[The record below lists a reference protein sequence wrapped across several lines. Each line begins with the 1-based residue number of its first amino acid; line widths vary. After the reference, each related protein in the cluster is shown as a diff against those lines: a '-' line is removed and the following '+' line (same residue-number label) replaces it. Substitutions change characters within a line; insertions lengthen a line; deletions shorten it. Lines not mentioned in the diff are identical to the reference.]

1 MSTTLAWTSGA
12 MMALLMSGGC
22 SSPATGARDGAAG
35 EDGPS
40 DSGNQGLD
48 PIDQHL
54 GQLHQ
59 ALLAS
64 PDHLRAR
71 ADEVVG
77 TGDPVKIAQFV
88 LAHVSVLPPLA
99 YELPEYSLRFGARG
113 ALRAGAGTFRDR
125 AELLSQLLVAA
136 GFTTN
141 VVTADRGNWGA
152 EVYQPIAAP
161 FQPDMTIMR
170 SLGAV
175 AGVTIP
181 ATFGDDSAALTRV
194 AAAVAKITSAI
205 PAASQIAHTSVGPL
219 PSTVPIVEYAK
230 SGGAKSWAIALGTTD
245 VVNTPPAGL
254 GAATPASNGSV
265 RIGVMVAL
273 VPPSGSLT
281 LDDHTLYEV
290 VAGEWKL
297 DDIVGRGVSVAFAPP
312 VTLQDGLGVDLTG
325 YPMRSP
331 VLQLQSLDPLPAG
344 TVATYGG
351 SALSVAGG
359 LYPSDSKGTVVGP
372 FGALPAPLSD
382 AALASAVA
390 RAAKV
395 EASANGG
402 AFPSIDLRVSVVDGS
417 GQVIDG
423 LGAGELVV
431 KEEGALVQP
440 AVLANALPA
449 QARIVVLYDTSG
461 SVMWPTAQARTD
473 FEAILANTL
482 VAVDA
487 SSPFVMQVVGL
498 GSSAGPNWAAPIAT
512 DIETTLAGVSSDSS
526 VWAAVGQVVEE
537 AGASGAILV
546 SDCVSG
552 LEDPALI
559 PILKNDLLAAGI
571 PIAVV
576 PTGTPDTTAVN
587 TIISS
592 SHGRLLDPA
601 SPTIG
606 ADLASFVGDVVR
618 TSLSTDY
625 RLSYQA
631 PVTGPS
637 TRTVDV
643 GLKGRTDLHATAA
656 YAVPATGTTVTPP
669 GVAGVYLSITTGGV
683 TDLRRLAGVELASS
697 GNLGRVATPADV
709 AASTSVLNGITDVM
723 VDVPGATDA
732 QRVDDALRALLTFSA
747 WRQAP
752 AGDNQAIATAARS
765 ARRLP
770 WLGAALGTP
779 VAAGGVTPAGVVVRI
794 FTNTISA
801 SGLAI
806 RSDLPP
812 ALGTQIGTGSDPAQG
827 FAAALSAGVGASV
840 RESQWMQGS
849 AVAALANETLVV
861 APGSY
866 GLPGWDAGTQAA
878 FYPLLS
884 RYDSFI
890 RLVPAS
896 GAVVAMWVVDPT
908 TGTATAVAADS
919 AGGGASSCTMQ
930 DSSGLS
936 GMLSSALL
944 YVNLACAGGV
954 ASGYQ
959 CTGADVAG
967 VGTLAYGSFTDPI
980 GTATTPS
987 GTAAIAGAMLSFG
1000 AVGPGGVAVCIQL
1013 MLALGGAIQ
1022 C

>member
-1 MSTTLAWTSGA
+1 MGNSLSRNAVVVGIAACS
-12 MMALLMSGGC
+12 LLGGGC
-22 SSPATGARDGAAG
+22 SGSNASSNP
-35 EDGPS
+35 GP
-40 DSGNQGLD
+40 D

-71 ADEVVG
+71 ADEAVA

-88 LAHVSVLPPLA
+88 LAHVSVLPPLK

-113 ALRAGAGTFRDR
+113 ALRAGAGSFRDR

-136 GFTTN
+136 GFTTTIM
-141 VVTADRGNWGA
+141 TANRAGWGA

-161 FQPDMTIMR
+161 FQPDMTILR

-181 ATFGDDSAALTRV
+181 ASFGDDSAALALV
-194 AAAVAKITSAI
+194 SKAVARITSAI
-205 PAASQIAHTSVGPL
+205 PVPSQVALTSVGPL
-219 PSTVPIVEYAK
+219 PSTVPIVEYARG
-230 SGGAKSWAIALGTTD
+230 SGAKSWAIALGTTN
-245 VVNTPPAGL
+245 VVSTPPAGL
-254 GAATPASNGSV
+254 GSATPASSGSV
-265 RIGVMVAL
+265 RIGVLVAL
-273 VPPSGSLT
+273 VPPNGSLT
-281 LDDHTLYEV
+281 LDDQTLYEV
-290 VAGEWKL
+290 AAGDWKL
-297 DDIVGRGVSVAFAPP
+297 DEIVGRGVSVAFAPP

-331 VLQLQSLDPLPAG
+331 VLQLQSLDPLPAE
-344 TVATYGG
+344 TVATHGG
-351 SALSVAGG
+351 SALSLAGG
-359 LYPSDSKGTVVGP
+359 LYRSDSQGTIVGP
-372 FGALPAPLSD
+372 FGAVPAPLSD
-382 AALASAVA
+382 PARASAVA
-390 RAAKV
+390 RAAKL
-395 EASANGG
+395 EATANGG
-402 AFPSIDLRVSVVDGS
+402 AFPSIDLRVSVVDGL
-417 GQVIDG
+417 GQVIGG

-440 AVLANALPA
+440 AVLSNAPPA

-461 SVMWPTAQARTD
+461 SVMWPTTQARTD
-473 FEAILANTL
+473 FETTLANAL
-482 VAVDA
+482 VAADA

-498 GSSAGPNWAAPIAT
+498 GSSAGPNWAAPNAS
-512 DIETTLAGVSSDSS
+512 DIETALTGVFSDSS

-552 LEDPALI
+552 LEDPALV
-559 PILKNDLLAAGI
+559 PVFKNRLLAAGI

-576 PTGTPDTTAVN
+576 PTGIPDMTALN
-587 TIISS
+587 TIVTRSG
-592 SHGRLLDPA
+592 GRQLDPT
-601 SPTIG
+601 SLTLG
-606 ADLASFVGDVVR
+606 ADLASFVAGAVQ
-618 TSLSTDY
+618 TSLSAAY

-631 PVTGPS
+631 PATGPT
-637 TRTVDV
+637 TRHVDV
-643 GLKGRTDLHATAA
+643 SLHGRADLHATAA
-656 YAVPATGTTVTPP
+656 YAVPAAGTAVTPR

-683 TDLRRLAGVELASS
+683 TDLRRLAGVELTSS
-697 GNLGRVATPADV
+697 GRLGRVATPADV
-709 AASTSVLNGITDVM
+709 VASTNVLNGITDVM
-723 VDVPGATDA
+723 VDVPGATSG
-732 QRVDDALRALLTFSA
+732 QQVDDALRALLTFGG

-752 AGDNQAIATAARS
+752 AGDPKAIATAARA

-779 VAAGGVTPAGVVVRI
+779 VAAGGVSPAGVVVRV
-794 FTNTISA
+794 FTTTRSA

-812 ALGTQIGTGSDPAQG
+812 TLGTQFGTGSDPAQA

-849 AVAALANETLVV
+849 AAAALADQALVV
-861 APGSY
+861 APGSD
-866 GLPGWDAGTQAA
+866 GLPGWDAATQAA
-878 FYPLLS
+878 FRPLLA

-896 GAVVAMWVVDPT
+896 GAVVAIWVVDPT

-919 AGGGASSCTMQ
+919 SGGGSSGCTIQ

-967 VGTLAYGSFTDPI
+967 VATLAYGSFTNPV
-980 GTATTPS
+980 GAATTPA
-987 GTAAIAGAMLSFG
+987 GTAAIASVLLSFG
-1000 AVGPGGVAVCIQL
+1000 AVAPGGVAICIQL